1 MANINRK
8 TAKQSKSKRKTKKKI
23 KRDLVKRSPKKNK
36 IIKKVKKKKKKGVT
50 KKKLQKPIK
59 KNKLKK
65 NNKRERKKMSTE
77 TVKGGRSPL
86 LDTSHLKVKFPFKEQ
101 YGNFIGGK
109 FVKPKSGKYFDN
121 VSPINNEVICSVP
134 RSDAK
139 DVDAALD
146 AAHAAFPAWGV
157 TSITERSNMLLKIA
171 DVIEKNLELL
181 ATAECLDNGKPIR
194 ECMAADLP
202 LVVDHWRYFAGVIRA
217 EEGSVAEIS
226 NSEYSYHI
234 PEPLGV
240 VGQIIPWNF
249 PLLMATWKLA
259 PALAA
264 GNCVVLKPAEQT
276 PASILLLMELI
287 GDLLPPGVVNVVSG
301 FGLEAGKPL
310 ASSKRI
316 KKIAFTGETTTGRLI
331 MQYASQNLIPITLEL
346 GGKSPNVFFED
357 VMDKDD
363 DFFDKCMEGFAM
375 FTLNQGE
382 VCTCPSRV
390 LVQESIYEKFMEKAI
405 ARTKA
410 VKQGNP
416 LQMETM
422 IGAQASVEQMEKI
435 KSYLDLGKKEGAKVL
450 CGGNV
455 AKVNSGLEKGNYIE
469 PTIFEG
475 NNSMRVFQEE
485 IFGPVV
491 SVTKFK
497 DEAEALEI
505 ANDTLYGLGA
515 GVWTRNGNVAYRMGR
530 GIQAGRVWT
539 NCYHAYPAH
548 AAFGG
553 YKQSGIG
560 RETHKMMLN
569 HYRQVKN
576 LHVSY
581 SEKKLG
587 FF

>member
-1 MANINRK
+1 MLRK
-8 TAKQSKSKRKTKKKI
+8 KKKNKAEIKTKKKS
-23 KRDLVKRSPKKNK
+23 KLVKSSRKK
-36 IIKKVKKKKKKGVT
+36 IKTKTKVVT
-50 KKKLQKPIK
+50 KKSATYKRSK
-59 KNKLKK
+59 KSRKNNKLKLTK
-65 NNKRERKKMSTE
+65 NKNGVKKMSTE
-77 TVKGGRSPL
+77 TIKSASSPL
-86 LDTSHLKVKFPFKEQ
+86 LDTSHLKVPFPFKAK
-101 YGNFIGGK
+101 YGNFINGK
-109 FVKPKSGKYFDN
+109 FVEPKSGKYFDN
-121 VSPINNEVICSVP
+121 VTPINNEVICKIA

-146 AAHAAFPAWGV
+146 AAHAAFPTWGK
-157 TSITERSNMLLKIA
+157 TSITERSNILLKIA
-171 DVIEKNLELL
+171 DVIEKNLNTL

-276 PASILLLMELI
+276 PASIMLLMEMI

-346 GGKSPNVFFED
+346 GGKSPNIFFED
-357 VMDKDD
+357 VMAKDD

-390 LVQESIYEKFMEKAI
+390 LVQESIYDKFMEKAI

-410 VKQGNP
+410 VKQDNP
-416 LQMETM
+416 LKMETM

-475 NNSMRVFQEE
+475 DNSMRIFQEE

-497 DEAEALEI
+497 DEAEALKI

-515 GVWTRNGNVAYRMGR
+515 GVWTRNGNIAYRMGR
-530 GIQAGRVWT
+530 AIEAGRVWT

>member
-1 MANINRK
+1 MAIKRK
-8 TAKQSKSKRKTKKKI
+8 KIAKSKTNKKKIRLVKSSRKKIRTKKKI
-23 KRDLVKRSPKKNK
+23 
-36 IIKKVKKKKKKGVT
+36 VT
-50 KKKLQKPIK
+50 KKSVTK
-59 KNKLKK
+59 KRSKKSRK
-65 NNKRERKKMSTE
+65 NNKLIKTNKRGKTKMSTE
-77 TVKGGRSPL
+77 TMKSASSPL
-86 LDTSHLKVKFPFKEQ
+86 LDTSHLKVPFPYKAK
-101 YGNFIGGK
+101 YGNYINGK
-109 FVKPKSGKYFDN
+109 FVEPKSGKYFDN
-121 VSPINNEVICSVP
+121 TTPINNEVICSVA

-139 DVDAALD
+139 DVEAALD
-146 AAHAAFPAWGV
+146 AAHAAFPTWGK
-157 TSITERSNMLLKIA
+157 TSITERSNILIKIA
-171 DVIEKNLELL
+171 DVIEKNLEKL

-226 NSEYSYHI
+226 NNEYSYHI

-276 PASILLLMELI
+276 PASIMLLMELI
-287 GDLLPPGVVNVVSG
+287 GDLLPAGVVNVVSG

-316 KKIAFTGETTTGRLI
+316 RKIAFTGETTTGRLI

-346 GGKSPNVFFED
+346 GGKSPNIFFED

-390 LVQESIYEKFMEKAI
+390 LVQESIYDKFMEKAV

-455 AKVNSGLEKGNYIE
+455 AKVNSGLEKGNFIE

-475 NNSMRVFQEE
+475 NNSMRIFQEE

-491 SVTKFK
+491 SVTTFK
-497 DEAEALEI
+497 DEADAVKI

-515 GVWTRNGNVAYRMGR
+515 GVWTRNGNIAYRMGR
-530 GIQAGRVWT
+530 AIEAGRVWT

>member
-1 MANINRK
+1 MAIKKKMAGKRK
-8 TAKQSKSKRKTKKKI
+8 KTVKKSKPKVKKK
-23 KRDLVKRSPKKNK
+23 SK
-36 IIKKVKKKKKKGVT
+36 IIKKVKKGVT

-59 KNKLKK
+59 KNKLKS
-65 NNKRERKKMSTE
+65 NNNRGRVKMSTE
-77 TVKGGRSPL
+77 TVKGGVSQS
-86 LDTSHLKVKFPFKEQ
+86 LDTSHLKVPFPFKKK
-101 YGNFIGGK
+101 YGNYIGGK
-109 FVKPKSGKYFDN
+109 FVEPKSGKYFDN
-121 VSPINNEVICSVP
+121 VSPINNEVICQMA

-139 DVDAALD
+139 DVEAALD
-146 AAHAAFPAWGV
+146 AAHAAFVEWGK
-157 TSITERSNMLLKIA
+157 TDITTRSNIMNKIA
-171 DVIEKNLELL
+171 DVLEKNLNLL
-181 ATAECLDNGKPIR
+181 AAAECLDNGKPIR

-226 NSEYSYHI
+226 NSQYSYNI

-240 VGQIIPWNF
+240 VGQIVPWNF

-264 GNCVVLKPAEQT
+264 GNCSVLKPAEQT
-276 PASILLLMELI
+276 PASIMLMMELI
-287 GDLLPPGVVNVVSG
+287 GDLLPPGVVNIVSG

-310 ASSKRI
+310 ASSNRI
-316 KKIAFTGETTTGRLI
+316 AKIAFTGETTTGRLI
-331 MQYASQNLIPITLEL
+331 MQYAAQNLIPITLEL

-357 VMDKDD
+357 IMDKDD
-363 DFFDKCMEGFAM
+363 AFLDKCVEGFVM
-375 FTLNQGE
+375 FNLNQGE
-382 VCTCPSRV
+382 VCTCPSRA
-390 LVQESIYEKFMEKAI
+390 LVQESIYDKFMEKVI

-410 VKQGNP
+410 VVQDNP
-416 LQMETM
+416 LKMETM

-450 CGGNV
+450 CGGDV
-455 AKVNSGLEKGNYIE
+455 AKLNSGLENGNYIQ

-475 NNSMRVFQEE
+475 DNSMRIFQEE

-497 DEAEALEI
+497 DEAHALEI

-515 GVWTRNGNVAYRMGR
+515 GVWTRNGNIAYRMGR
-530 GIQAGRVWT
+530 GIQAGIVWT

-548 AAFGG
+548 SPFGG
-553 YKQSGIG
+553 YKQSGVG

-569 HYRQVKN
+569 HYRQNKN

-581 SEKKLG
+581 AENKLG